1 MRLVA
6 IALIVALGTLG
17 LHAQE
22 GTAWRKVADGIPLGS
37 KVKIQT
43 LEGRRVGGTLM
54 QVDDRAVMVKKN
66 TRTPEAAVIVTYDQ
80 IANLERE
87 HGQGMTWG
95 KAIGLGIGAGAGA
108 ILTILVIALQLD

>member
-1 MRLVA
+1 MRLMA
-6 IALIVALGTLG
+6 IALIISLGTLNI
-17 LHAQE
+17 HAQE
-22 GTAWRKVADGIPLGS
+22 GTAWRKVADGIPLGA

-43 LEGRRVGGTLM
+43 LGGRRLGGTLM
-54 QVDDRAVMVKKN
+54 QVDDRAVMIKKN
-66 TRTPEAAVIVTYDQ
+66 TRTPEPAVIVTYDQ

-87 HGQGMTWG
+87 HGAGMTWG

>member
-1 MRLVA
+1 MA
-6 IALIVALGTLG
+6 IALIITLGTLN
-17 LHAQE
+17 LYAQE

-54 QVDDRAVMVKKN
+54 QVDDRAVMIKKN
-66 TRTPEAAVIVTYDQ
+66 TRTPEPAVIVTYDQ

-87 HGQGMTWG
+87 HGVGMTWG

>member
-1 MRLVA
+1 MRLMA
-6 IALIVALGTLG
+6 IALVITLGTLG

-43 LEGRRVGGTLM
+43 PEGRRVSGTLM
-54 QVDDRAVMVKKN
+54 QVDDRAVMIKKN
-66 TRTPEAAVIVTYDQ
+66 TRTPEPAVIVTYDQ

-87 HGQGMTWG
+87 HGGGMTWG

>member
-1 MRLVA
+1 MRLMA
-6 IALIVALGTLG
+6 ITLIFTLGTLG
-17 LHAQE
+17 LQAQE
-22 GTAWRKVADGIPLGS
+22 GAAWRKVADGIPLGS

-43 LEGRRVGGTLM
+43 LEGRRLSGILM
-54 QVDDRAVMVKKN
+54 QADDRAVMIKKN
-66 TRTPEAAVIVTYDQ
+66 TRTPEGAVVVTYDR

-87 HGQGMTWG
+87 HGGGMTWG